1 MAVLLDPDT
10 SELIFQ
16 FEGHKQLSSSIR
28 LRNTIEKHVAFKI
41 QCTRSRRYG
50 VKPWIGIL
58 SPGGCCEVTV
68 FTTHAPKRAPTN
80 MQTWESRDIFK
91 IQSVIA
97 RPGTTKEDAPNL
109 FNSAVAHMIEESRLQ
124 VVYTL
129 PQAQVAPLDTHN
141 LTESSLA
148 TISEVTDSVVKNQ
161 NNELQVDE
169 SGSIVEVSTSQ
180 LVHNSV
186 RCRNIQIGALILK
199 CFICTFIVVVSYYL
213 MKQTFS
219 LIRTLT
225 KLMVMLMMKMVTKLV
240 SESIEDWVAK
250 TLICVFMS
258 LVCKYDQVMDLT
270 NWKTKFIQNANK
282 LKDKMIN
289 FNLLCFS

>member
-10 SELIFQ
+10 SELIFR
-16 FEGHKQLSSSIR
+16 FEGNKQLSSSIR
-28 LRNTIEKHVAFKI
+28 LRNTIENHVAFKI
-41 QCTRSRRYG
+41 KCTKPRRYG
-50 VKPWIGIL
+50 VQPWIGII

-68 FTTHAPKRAPTN
+68 FTTHAPRRAPTN

-109 FNSAVAHMIEESRLQ
+109 FNPAVAHMIEESRLQ

-129 PQAQVAPLDTHN
+129 TQAQVAPLDAHN

-148 TISEVTDSVVKNQ
+148 KISEVTNSVVKNQ

-180 LVHNSV
+180 VVHNSV

-199 CFICTFIVVVSYYL
+199 CFICTFIVVLSYYL

-258 LVCKYDQVMDLT
+258 LVCKYDRVMDLT

>member
-16 FEGHKQLSSSIR
+16 FEGNKQLSSSIR
-28 LRNTIEKHVAFKI
+28 LRNTIENHVAFKI
-41 QCTRSRRYG
+41 QCTRPRRYG
-50 VKPWIGIL
+50 VQPWIGII

-68 FTTHAPKRAPTN
+68 FTTHAPRRAPTN
-80 MQTWESRDIFK
+80 MQTWESRDTFK
-91 IQSVIA
+91 IQSVVA

-129 PQAQVAPLDTHN
+129 PQAQVAPLDSHN

-148 TISEVTDSVVKNQ
+148 TISEVTNSVVKNQ

-169 SGSIVEVSTSQ
+169 SESIVEVSTSQ
-180 LVHNSV
+180 VVHNSV

-219 LIRTLT
+219 VIRTLA

-240 SESIEDWVAK
+240 SESIEEWVAK

-258 LVCKYDQVMDLT
+258 LVYKYDRVMDLT